1 MNSRNISVNAVKM
14 SFLYYIYINYKNF
27 ASLTKKKGMMSD
39 DLIRRKREGMMS
51 GEGLKFILFRLEN
64 KTMCLRWR
72 KLIKTL
78 KK

>member
-1 MNSRNISVNAVKM
+1 
-14 SFLYYIYINYKNF
+14 
-27 ASLTKKKGMMSD
+27 MMSD
-39 DLIRRKREGMMS
+39 DLIRRKREGTMS

-64 KTMCLRWR
+64 KTMCLRWK

>member
-1 MNSRNISVNAVKM
+1 
-14 SFLYYIYINYKNF
+14 
-27 ASLTKKKGMMSD
+27 MMSD
-39 DLIRRKREGMMS
+39 DLIRRKREGTMS

-64 KTMCLRWR
+64 KTTMCLRWK